1 MTLRLGSFIPHQLA
15 CVFTYAVATSIRC
28 VSVVLIVLTVE
39 AVNGDGT
46 WWDRREAQEGKVGVW
61 GGTVKVM
68 PGARYMGGD
77 GLGVNTFR
85 FNSVRHSSD
94 SEGVLQ
100 PPPALRQLL
109 FSGFGVHTYTT
120 RGSSAPLFSKLT
132 TTTTTPLGRDVLIA
146 SHHSLQHK
154 PGNP

>member
-94 SEGVLQ
+94 SEVYCNRRQHSASFSSQGSEFIHTPHAV
-100 PPPALRQLL
+100 PPRHFFQ
-109 FSGFGVHTYTT
+109 S
-120 RGSSAPLFSKLT
+120 
-132 TTTTTPLGRDVLIA
+132 
-146 SHHSLQHK
+146 
-154 PGNP
+154 